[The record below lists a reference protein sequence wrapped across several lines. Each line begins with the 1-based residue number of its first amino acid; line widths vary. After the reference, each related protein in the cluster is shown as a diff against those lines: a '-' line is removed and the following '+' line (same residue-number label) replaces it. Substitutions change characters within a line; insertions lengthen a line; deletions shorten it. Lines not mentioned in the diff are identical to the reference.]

1 MFWLAEDAFTR
12 FVSLTWER
20 QELPSLALGEEE
32 QVGEFAEV
40 EQAEEFAEVGEFATD
55 GASDVER
62 YTVTGDGAQW
72 RQIGALHYVS
82 YVDAAEA
89 GEPGDRVTLKLEA
102 DKLTMVR
109 HGSVR
114 WNPTFQAG
122 LTHYSTM
129 VLGSTSIPTQTRTE
143 QLVID
148 VGPDGGEVLLAYELE
163 LGSLHQRIR
172 LRIRFAAASEQTTD

>member
-20 QELPSLALGEEE
+20 QELPSPANGEDE
-32 QVGEFAEV
+32 QVGEFAEI
-40 EQAEEFAEVGEFATD
+40 EQAEEFAEAGTE
-55 GASDVER
+55 ASDVER

-72 RQIGALHYVS
+72 RQIGSLHYVS

-122 LTHYSTM
+122 LTHHSTM

-143 QLVID
+143 QLAID

-172 LRIRFAAASEQTTD
+172 LRIRFAAASEQTTN